1 MTLNCR
7 TNLAPAIGCS
17 DRKNLRFLVF
27 MAASQARNAG
37 LPIINLL
44 RLKGV
49 SILQQLHLE
58 ERLLRTSSE
67 NWCIIND
74 GTTRPTIVMGVSGKP
89 KELLETDAVLRDEI
103 PVIRRFTGGGTVIVD
118 QGTIFVSFIC
128 NKDVIPGLQS
138 YPRPIMSWSSLIYKN
153 MFQGIGEFGLRE
165 NDYVLGNRKFGG
177 NAQSITK
184 NRWVHHTSFLWDYEV
199 GNMGYLKMPTRVPE
213 YRQAR
218 NHVEFICRLK
228 EFMSR
233 SNFINGTTDAV
244 AAYFALR
251 SPDAD
256 DILNHSSQFEPSS
269 KLLTRQELGD
279 EASID
284 LVGTVSQAL

>member
-1 MTLNCR
+1 
-7 TNLAPAIGCS
+7 
-17 DRKNLRFLVF
+17 

-37 LPIINLL
+37 LPIINFL

-67 NWCIIND
+67 NWCIIKD

-128 NKDVIPGLQS
+128 NKDAIPGLQS

-184 NRWVHHTSFLWDYEV
+184 NR
-199 GNMGYLKMPTRVPE
+199 
-213 YRQAR
+213 

-233 SNFINGTTDAV
+233 SDFINGTTDAV

-256 DILNHSSQFEPSS
+256 DIQNHSSQFEPSS

>member
-1 MTLNCR
+1 
-7 TNLAPAIGCS
+7 
-17 DRKNLRFLVF
+17 

-37 LPIINLL
+37 LPIINFL

-74 GTTRPTIVMGVSGKP
+74 ETTRPTIVMGVSGKP

-128 NKDVIPGLQS
+128 NKDAIPGLQS

-184 NRWVHHTSFLWDYEV
+184 NR
-199 GNMGYLKMPTRVPE
+199 
-213 YRQAR
+213 

-233 SNFINGTTDAV
+233 SDFINGTTDAV

-256 DILNHSSQFEPSS
+256 DIQNHSSQFEPSS